1 MSQHDLSVI
10 LYVIAALCFAAAT
23 IGVSVQR
30 VGLIP
35 LGLLASTA
43 AFAQPSVQ
51 IGPRGVEVDPGGARE
66 ERIVREEGRCRITII
81 RRTDETGRRI
91 TRRIRECD
99 EDDEE

>member
-1 MSQHDLSVI
+1 LEEDLMKYAV
-10 LYVIAALCFAAAT
+10 
-23 IGVSVQR
+23 
-30 VGLIP
+30 LIP

-51 IGPRGVEVDPGGARE
+51 IGPRGVEVDPGGGPE
-66 ERIVREEGRCRITII
+66 EQVIREEGGCRITII